1 MPSASC
7 YHCGLPVPEKVD
19 YSVFIRGEDR
29 AMCCPG
35 CQAVATAIVDGGLD
49 RFYDYRSTN
58 SVTPDSDTADKLI
71 HYDLPEIQAD
81 FIKHDDAGNLS
92 AELSVSGITCSA
104 CAWLIEHHLSRV
116 DGVVTA
122 TVNVSTH
129 RSRITWDSEKIKLS
143 EILFHFEEIGYEAR
157 PAGDV
162 EAEQQRQKESRTQLL
177 RLGVAGLGMM
187 QAGMVAVAL
196 YAGEYQGIDPH
207 WQQILRWVSLLFA
220 SPVVLYSARPFYSA
234 ALRSLKMRRLVMD
247 VPVSIAILLAFAAS
261 VWGTITNTGEV
272 YFDSVSM
279 FAFFLLLGRFLE
291 MRVRHRNDSDSGNL
305 SRLIP
310 PVATRISEEGE
321 DVVPA
326 KSLKSGEIVLV
337 AGGETLPCDGEIVS
351 GNSEV
356 IEAILTGEEKPV
368 ARRPGD
374 MVSAGTLNVQN
385 PLHIRVTA
393 TAAGTRLAAILSMV
407 DEAQSVKPHRAA
419 VADRL
424 SGWFVAAVLVIACAV
439 AVAWSFIDPSRAF
452 WVMLSVLV
460 VTCPCALSLATP
472 AALTVATGELRK
484 KGFLIR
490 KPHVLET
497 LGQLDHCIFDKTG
510 TLTLGRMRIADV
522 EPAEGYS
529 KDQLLIIAAALE
541 RGSKHPIAR
550 AFKGLGYSLPQ
561 VEKQR
566 SLVGLGV
573 TGEIEGHSY
582 AFGKPELIEQTFS
595 FLPQLTESGINSCL
609 VLANAEG
616 VIGWVQLDDGIREGV
631 EDTLADLEK
640 LGLEVELLSGD
651 RVEVV
656 AAMAYR
662 LGISTWHGGVA
673 PEEKLARIQQ
683 LQGLGHRILMV
694 GDGINDVP
702 VLSGADVSIAMGDA
716 ADFTRLHADSLLVSG
731 KLTTIPEAIRLA
743 RKTSSIIKQN
753 LGWALLYNVLAVP
766 LAAMGYVPPWAAAI
780 GMSTSSLI
788 VVVNGLRLSGK
799 SRHQGQ
805 T

>member
-1 MPSASC
+1 
-7 YHCGLPVPEKVD
+7 
-19 YSVFIRGEDR
+19 
-29 AMCCPG
+29 MCCPG

-49 RFYDYRSTN
+49 RFYDYRSAN
-58 SVTPDSDTADKLI
+58 AITPDTETADKLI
-71 HYDLPEIQAD
+71 HYDLPEVQAD
-81 FIKHDDAGNLS
+81 FVQTTAEGVAS

-116 DGVVTA
+116 AGVVSVS
-122 TVNVSTH
+122 VNVSTH
-129 RSRITWDSEKIKLS
+129 RCRISWASEEIKFS
-143 EILFHFEEIGYEAR
+143 EILCRFEEIGYEAR

-162 EAEQQRQKESRTQLL
+162 EAEHKRQKESRTQLL

-187 QAGMVAVAL
+187 QAGMVAIAL

-207 WQQILRWVSLLFA
+207 WQHILRWVSLLFA
-220 SPVVLYSARPFYSA
+220 SPVVLFSAKPFFSA
-234 ALRSLKMRRLVMD
+234 ALRSLKVRRLVMD
-247 VPVSIAILLAFAAS
+247 VPVSLAILLAFAAS
-261 VWGTITNTGEV
+261 VWGTVTNTGEV

-279 FAFFLLLGRFLE
+279 FTFFLLLGRYLE

-310 PVATRISEEGE
+310 PVATRLLDNNDE
-321 DVVPA
+321 VVPV
-326 KSLKSGEIVLV
+326 KSLQPGDIVLV
-337 AGGETLPCDGEIVS
+337 AGGETLPCDGEVVS
-351 GNSEV
+351 GTSDV

-368 ARRPGD
+368 TRRPGD

-385 PLHIRVTA
+385 PLQLRVTA

-424 SGWFVAAVLVIACAV
+424 SGWFVAAVLVISAVV
-439 AVAWSFIDPSRAF
+439 AVSWSFIDPSRAF

-510 TLTLGRMRIADV
+510 TLTLGRMRITQV
-522 EPAEGYS
+522 HPAQGYS
-529 KDQLLIIAAALE
+529 SDQLLTVAAALE

-561 VEKQR
+561 VKEHET
-566 SLVGLGV
+566 LVGLGV
-573 TGEIEGHSY
+573 TGVIDGARY
-582 AFGKPELIEQTFS
+582 ALGKPELIAQTFS
-595 FLPQLTESGINSCL
+595 FLPQLPETGVNICL
-609 VLANAEG
+609 VLASRDG
-616 VIGWVQLDDGIREGV
+616 VMGWIQLDDGIRDGADE
-631 EDTLADLEK
+631 TLADLQNA
-640 LGLEVELLSGD
+640 GLDVELLSGD
-651 RVEVV
+651 RFEVV
-656 AAMAYR
+656 QAMASK
-662 LGISTWHGGVA
+662 LGISTWHGGVS
-673 PEEKLARIQQ
+673 PEDKLIRIQK
-683 LQGLGHRILMV
+683 LQKRGHRVLMV

-731 KLTTIPEAIRLA
+731 NLTTIPEAIRLA
-743 RKTSSIIKQN
+743 RKTSTIIKQN
-753 LGWALLYNVLAVP
+753 LGWALLYNLLAVP

-799 SRHQGQ
+799 STPRG
-805 T
+805 